1 MVTGRGRSS
10 CISSHIYGLDK
21 QEKIKGQKIRCW
33 HVDFV
38 FIFLYFVIKIIQVE
52 EVSWIVSCIFSSFLR
67 LLHNFL
73 SHFSCFLASMTVAIL
88 FNAKLV
94 GGGLRSTKL
103 YLSCNHIR
111 WSLSWVFIFFLIC
124 GCAFIK
130 KHWPLWVFDFQLFVS
145 CWKAS

>member
-1 MVTGRGRSS
+1 
-10 CISSHIYGLDK
+10 
-21 QEKIKGQKIRCW
+21 
-33 HVDFV
+33 
-38 FIFLYFVIKIIQVE
+38 
-52 EVSWIVSCIFSSFLR
+52 
-67 LLHNFL
+67 
-73 SHFSCFLASMTVAIL
+73 MTVAIL

-94 GGGLRSTKL
+94 GGGLRSRKL